1 MRVRFGDCVLDS
13 DTRQLFVGR
22 QEVHL
27 QPKAFQF
34 LDLLLQNRPKAVS
47 KDEIHEKLW
56 PGTFVSDGTLTS
68 LLAEVRE
75 AIGDDAHEPRFVRT
89 LHRFGYAFSGT
100 AEEVRESPSDPA
112 VAKAGLL
119 APQGPAPDSSR
130 GGRVDHRTR
139 SRSERPPRPHERL
152 APPCAHRHFRRR
164 RRARGSGQQEWDV
177 PGREE
182 NRLIGVSL
190 RPGQDPNR
198 LGGPDDPDLSH
209 VRIDRDERQ
218 IPGLTP
224 PSGRRLPL
232 PTKRLPAE
240 IGLARHELIVVIGIR
255 LVAVPRQVVDRL
267 KANPIGGQRSV
278 NPSVTQ
284 AGA

>member
-89 LHRFGYAFSGT
+89 LHRFGYAFSGM
-100 AEEVRESPSDPA
+100 AEEVRERPSDPA
-112 VAKAGLL
+112 GANRAYWLL
-119 APQGPAPDSSR
+119 KG
-130 GGRVDHRTR
+130 
-139 SRSERPPRPHERL
+139 
-152 APPCAHRHFRRR
+152 RRR
-164 RRARGSGQQEWDV
+164 IPLEAGESIIGRDPGASVHLDHTSVSRRHARIVISAEGAQLEDLGSKNGTF
-177 PGREE
+177 
-182 NRLIGVSL
+182 
-190 RPGQDPNR
+190 
-198 LGGPDDPDLSH
+198 LGGKRIGSSAPLSDQDKI
-209 VRIDRDERQ
+209 RI
-218 IPGLTP
+218 GSVALTIRIFP
-224 PSGRRLPL
+224 MSES
-232 PTKRLPAE
+232 TE
-240 IGLARHELIVVIGIR
+240 TSARFRG
-255 LVAVPRQVVDRL
+255 
-267 KANPIGGQRSV
+267 
-278 NPSVTQ
+278 
-284 AGA
+284 